1 MRTSGDTVQMTDRE
15 VLEKAG
21 QELES
26 LLEKYGDSIVCRRYK
41 GDRDINCEIS
51 VTFAFKKI
59 CPSIVR
65 VFANPE
71 QAYLEIA

>member
-1 MRTSGDTVQMTDRE
+1 MRTSGDTVQMTDWE
-15 VLEKAG
+15 VLEKSG

-51 VTFAFKKI
+51 VTFALKKF
-59 CPSIVR
+59 V
-65 VFANPE
+65 
-71 QAYLEIA
+71 QA

>member
-1 MRTSGDTVQMTDRE
+1 MRTSGDTVQMTDWE

-51 VTFAFKKI
+51 VTFAF
-59 CPSIVR
+59 
-65 VFANPE
+65 
-71 QAYLEIA
+71 